1 MAEDDDGLD
10 PARITRLLE
19 HKVGADGR
27 TVRDQAPPELVEL
40 VVRKRERRKEALKK
54 AKKEERR
61 LEAQQKT
68 RAIEADEEEETDGV
82 EEEEEGAG
90 EDSGHV
96 SRLLGWAT
104 ARAGDMWDGLQGA
117 DTTLAEERVAKHMQ
131 RKSRATAAPAMR
143 ALAEEEEGEEEE
155 GNEAGPSTMTMATA
169 VEEEV
174 AWWQKDA
181 HWQSLGCDL
190 PRSTEST
197 SSQAHPLLRPQ
208 PQPQRQLHPHPQP
221 QPQAEARAL
230 LRCELPRDLP
240 EVPGK
245 SAFLAHHVLIVD
257 NSGSMRTADVRS
269 AAAGVGGVGGVGASR
284 LLTRSEAVQGV
295 LLHQFLLTQLASGVT
310 ANERIS
316 LIKLEGGDAQAP
328 SPPPPSP
335 PPSPSPLSSPPP
347 SPQPPSSPPPSPPP
361 LYPSPLP
368 PPSTFTASALSP
380 PADAFRAL
388 PPRPRRERP
397 DGSCTR

>member
-19 HKVGADGR
+19 QKVGADGR

-104 ARAGDMWDGLQGA
+104 TRAGDMWDGLQGA

-190 PRSTEST
+190 PRSAEST
-197 SSQAHPLLRPQ
+197 SSQPHPLLRPQ
-208 PQPQRQLHPHPQP
+208 PRPQLQPQP
-221 QPQAEARAL
+221 QPQPNLNFSPNPNPKPKPVPYLSTPSAL

-269 AAAGVGGVGGVGASR
+269 AATGGGVGGVGGVGASR

-310 ANERIS
+310 TNERIS
-316 LIKLEGGDAQAP
+316 LIKLEGGDAQA
-328 SPPPPSP
+328 
-335 PPSPSPLSSPPP
+335 
-347 SPQPPSSPPPSPPP
+347 
-361 LYPSPLP
+361 
-368 PPSTFTASALSP
+368 
-380 PADAFRAL
+380 R
-388 PPRPRRERP
+388 
-397 DGSCTR
+397 G

>member
-19 HKVGADGR
+19 QKVGADGR

-155 GNEAGPSTMTMATA
+155 GTEAGPSTMTMATA

-190 PRSTEST
+190 PSQP
-197 SSQAHPLLRPQ
+197 SSQPHPLLRPQ
-208 PQPQRQLHPHPQP
+208 SQHHLQPEPQP
-221 QPQAEARAL
+221 QPNLNFSPNPSPSRSPCPTQVRATARPA
-230 LRCELPRDLP
+230 RGARQVGLPRAPCPHRRQLGLD
-240 EVPGK
+240 
-245 SAFLAHHVLIVD
+245 AHRRCTLSRGRRRRRRRRRRRCLEAAHTL
-257 NSGSMRTADVRS
+257 GGGAGS
-269 AAAGVGGVGGVGASR
+269 AAAPV
-284 LLTRSEAVQGV
+284 
-295 LLHQFLLTQLASGVT
+295 
-310 ANERIS
+310 
-316 LIKLEGGDAQAP
+316 
-328 SPPPPSP
+328 
-335 PPSPSPLSSPPP
+335 
-347 SPQPPSSPPPSPPP
+347 
-361 LYPSPLP
+361 
-368 PPSTFTASALSP
+368 
-380 PADAFRAL
+380 PADAARQWRDGQRADL
-388 PPRPRRERP
+388 SDQARGRRRAGVWDKIP
-397 DGSCTR
+397 F

>member
-19 HKVGADGR
+19 QKVGADGR

-117 DTTLAEERVAKHMQ
+117 DTTLAEERIAKHMQ

-155 GNEAGPSTMTMATA
+155 GTEAGPSTMTMATA

-190 PRSTEST
+190 PRSAEST
-197 SSQAHPLLRPQ
+197 SSQPHPLLRPQ
-208 PQPQRQLHPHPQP
+208 PQSQLQPQP
-221 QPQAEARAL
+221 QPQPNL
-230 LRCELPRDLP
+230 NL
-240 EVPGK
+240 
-245 SAFLAHHVLIVD
+245 
-257 NSGSMRTADVRS
+257 
-269 AAAGVGGVGGVGASR
+269 
-284 LLTRSEAVQGV
+284 
-295 LLHQFLLTQLASGVT
+295 
-310 ANERIS
+310 
-316 LIKLEGGDAQAP
+316 
-328 SPPPPSP
+328 
-335 PPSPSPLSSPPP
+335 SPSPNPKPKPVPYSGASYRATCPRCQA
-347 SPQPPSSPPPSPPP
+347 SRPSSRTMSSSSTTQARCAPPMYAQPRPAA
-361 LYPSPLP
+361 
-368 PPSTFTASALSP
+368 ASAAS
-380 PADAFRAL
+380 AASV
-388 PPRPRRERP
+388 PRGCSHARRRCRECCCTS
-397 DGSCTR
+397 SC

>member
-19 HKVGADGR
+19 QKVGADGR

-40 VVRKRERRKEALKK
+40 AVRKRERRKEALKK

-68 RAIEADEEEETDGV
+68 KTIEADGDEEADGG

-90 EDSGHV
+90 EEGEDSGRA

-117 DTTLAEERVAKHMQ
+117 NTTLAEERIDKHMQRKQMQ

-155 GNEAGPSTMTMATA
+155 GTEGVHTMTMTTA

-190 PRSTEST
+190 PRSAEST
-197 SSQAHPLLRPQ
+197 SSQPHPLLRPQ
-208 PQPQRQLHPHPQP
+208 PRPQLQPQP
-221 QPQAEARAL
+221 QPQPNLNFSPNPNPKPKPVPYLSTPSAL

-269 AAAGVGGVGGVGASR
+269 AAAGVGVGCVGVGSATR
-284 LLTRSEAVQGV
+284 LLARSEAVQGV

-310 ANERIS
+310 TNERIS
-316 LIKLEGGDAQAP
+316 LIKLEGGDAQA
-328 SPPPPSP
+328 
-335 PPSPSPLSSPPP
+335 
-347 SPQPPSSPPPSPPP
+347 
-361 LYPSPLP
+361 
-368 PPSTFTASALSP
+368 
-380 PADAFRAL
+380 R
-388 PPRPRRERP
+388 
-397 DGSCTR
+397 G

>member
-19 HKVGADGR
+19 QKVGADGR

-316 LIKLEGGDAQAP
+316 LIKLEGGDAQALC
-328 SPPPPSP
+328 PPPP
-335 PPSPSPLSSPPP
+335 
-347 SPQPPSSPPPSPPP
+347 
-361 LYPSPLP
+361 LP
-368 PPSTFTASALSP
+368 
-380 PADAFRAL
+380 
-388 PPRPRRERP
+388 
-397 DGSCTR
+397 